1 MPYKRVGKCV
11 FKKQPNGK
19 LSEKPVG
26 CSDSVEKAK
35 SYLKALY
42 SAETLS
48 ESLSPEVS
56 QKAKAIFKAM
66 INDRGDKLYDKM
78 GPEAVE
84 DFIYATAINKAKQSV
99 EKSNTEM
106 DQKLKE
112 AVKSTLSKYKSA
124 SFSKEYDDQFSDKRK
139 NLPDALQKSILK
151 KQGKLGE
158 DLDIGHEDNE
168 PHMVKAELYQ
178 IGKYAMD
185 LYKMMGQFEGDQE
198 VDFPAWLQSK
208 ITTAKNMMSGVK
220 HYLKFELK
228 EPEIDAMVDIIDQED
243 IIEWKRNLN
252 ETQVEDLTVGQ
263 TYTWKSPS
271 KEDTVEYKG
280 EYDGMYHFESVKSTT
295 NYSTNAKGVEMYI
308 K

>member
-42 SAETLS
+42 SAETLN

-56 QKAKAIFKAM
+56 RKAKAIFKAI

-99 EKSNTEM
+99 EKNNTEM

-220 HYLKFELK
+220 HYLEFELK

-252 ETQVEDLTVGQ
+252 ETQVKNLTVGQ